1 MSLVESLNQDMKN
14 AMRER
19 DKEKLSIIRMIKAS
33 LQNEAIKLGK
43 EELSEDEELTVLARE
58 VKQTKDSLHEFNKAG
73 RNDLVEKHERD
84 LAIIQAYMPAQLSDE
99 ELEQMVIEAI
109 EQVGATTKKDI
120 GKVMGL
126 LIPQTKGKADGSQ
139 VNAFV
144 QKHLS

>member
-126 LIPQTKGKADGSQ
+126 LIPQTK
-139 VNAFV
+139 
-144 QKHLS
+144 